1 MASLKARCSSNEELY
16 CCYLDYAHVL
26 TSLCTSLEL
35 LDKNDVCLSVCKMQI
50 VDTCAV
56 ALFMKFKSFQSRDK
70 EMM

>member
-35 LDKNDVCLSVCKMQI
+35 LDKNDVCL
-50 VDTCAV
+50 
-56 ALFMKFKSFQSRDK
+56 
-70 EMM
+70 